1 MQVVGTKGSFG
12 WYLNRLFNG
21 IGRWRFCHVCPV
33 KTLLFNLRSFD
44 LKTALKFPVYIY
56 NNTEIFWLGKVV
68 IDAERIE
75 RGMVRIGHWATRGR
89 NPTKICRR
97 GMTVFHGNVTIQGGT
112 ILEGGGTLEF
122 GDSVVI
128 GSGCLLTCERHMV
141 FGDHVRVGYNTM
153 FMDTDYHYVID
164 TETRKVHPTSADVV
178 IGAGSWVASYCRVMK
193 GAHLPKNSVVAGGS
207 LLNKDFSAEA
217 PCQIYVGTPAK
228 PVKGNR
234 RRVHNMKLQGE
245 LDKFFGEHPEA
256 TSHVVSGDGDLDEI
270 CFSNFWGS
278 HDR

>member
-1 MQVVGTKGSFG
+1 MRRFRLLFPVPVNFCLHACIALLAVTFLGAKKNERRMAAEFVAGSGGNFAASELLKTENFFRERRAGRKMQVMGTKGSFG

-112 ILEGGGTLEF
+112 ILE
-122 GDSVVI
+122 
-128 GSGCLLTCERHMV
+128 
-141 FGDHVRVGYNTM
+141 
-153 FMDTDYHYVID
+153 
-164 TETRKVHPTSADVV
+164 
-178 IGAGSWVASYCRVMK
+178 
-193 GAHLPKNSVVAGGS
+193 
-207 LLNKDFSAEA
+207 
-217 PCQIYVGTPAK
+217 
-228 PVKGNR
+228 
-234 RRVHNMKLQGE
+234 
-245 LDKFFGEHPEA
+245 
-256 TSHVVSGDGDLDEI
+256 
-270 CFSNFWGS
+270 
-278 HDR
+278 